1 MNLNINHNDIITTSR
16 KIANRPNFGNKP
28 NYVMPQ
34 NNNIDNEE
42 MKDTA
47 LKIGGALT
55 VLTGLGVALVNR
67 DRVLSFFKKTNNYV
81 KNGFKKP
88 EYYLKDFDSRP
99 HGGPTINLKNG
110 KFAIKQAWNQHIK
123 DIERRI
129 ANHDQKEKLYQQLLA
144 PDSTRANEIEQL
156 AKKRCLARGGKW
168 E

>member
-34 NNNIDNEE
+34 NNNIDNAKFYEGDAG
-42 MKDTA
+42 KF
-47 LKIGGALT
+47 
-55 VLTGLGVALVNR
+55 TGLGVALVNR

-129 ANHDQKEKLYQQLLA
+129 ANHDQKEKLYKQLLA